1 LEKFTH
7 HEERG
12 DTAMSEIVRREPKA
26 ILSSA
31 VEYGNT
37 VYLAGL
43 TADDQSQDAKGQ
55 AAQILANIDRLLGLC
70 GSSKSKI
77 LTATIWVSDIRLR
90 ANMNEAWTAWADP
103 KNLPARACVEAKM
116 ADPKCLVEIM
126 VVAAK

>member
-1 LEKFTH
+1 MT
-7 HEERG
+7 
-12 DTAMSEIVRREPKA
+12 EIVRRESKG

-43 TADDQSQDAKGQ
+43 TADDQSKDAKGQ
-55 AAQILANIDRLLGLC
+55 TEQILASIDRLLAAC
-70 GSSKSKI
+70 GSNKSKI
-77 LTATIWVSDIRLR
+77 LTATIWVSDIRNR
-90 ANMNEAWTAWADP
+90 ANMNEAWTAWTEG

-116 ADPKCLVEIM
+116 ADPRCLVEIM

>member
-1 LEKFTH
+1 MT
-7 HEERG
+7 
-12 DTAMSEIVRREPKA
+12 EIVRREPKG

-55 AAQILANIDRLLGLC
+55 AAQILASIDRLLGVC
-70 GSSKSKI
+70 GSNKSKV
-77 LTATIWVSDIRLR
+77 LTATIWVSDIRNR
-90 ANMNEAWTAWADP
+90 ATMNEAWNAWTEG
-103 KNLPARACVEAKM
+103 KNLPARACIEAKM
-116 ADPKCLVEIM
+116 ADPRCLVEIM

>member
-1 LEKFTH
+1 
-7 HEERG
+7 
-12 DTAMSEIVRREPKA
+12 MSEIVRRESKG

-55 AAQILANIDRLLGLC
+55 AAQILAKIDRLLAAC
-70 GSSKSKI
+70 GSGKAKI
-77 LTATIWVSDIRLR
+77 LTATIWVSDIRNR
-90 ANMNEAWTAWADP
+90 ASMNEAWTAWADP

-116 ADPKCLVEIM
+116 ADPNCLVEIM

>member
-1 LEKFTH
+1 MT
-7 HEERG
+7 
-12 DTAMSEIVRREPKA
+12 EIVRRESKG

-43 TADDQSQDAKGQ
+43 TADDQSKDSKGQ
-55 AAQILANIDRLLGLC
+55 AEEILAKIDKLLAAC
-70 GSSKSKI
+70 GSNKSKV
-77 LTATIWVSDIRLR
+77 LTATIWVSDIRNR

-116 ADPKCLVEIM
+116 ADPRCLVEIM

>member
-1 LEKFTH
+1 
-7 HEERG
+7 
-12 DTAMSEIVRREPKA
+12 MSEIVRRESKG

-55 AAQILANIDRLLGLC
+55 AAQILANIDRLLAAC
-70 GSSKSKI
+70 GSNKAKI

>member
-1 LEKFTH
+1 
-7 HEERG
+7 
-12 DTAMSEIVRREPKA
+12 MSAIVRHESKA

-43 TADDQSQDAKGQ
+43 TADDQSKDAKGQ
-55 AAQILANIDRLLGLC
+55 AAQILATIDRLLGVC
-70 GSSKSKI
+70 GSNKSKI
-77 LTATIWVSDIRLR
+77 LTATIWVSDIRNR
-90 ANMNEAWTAWADP
+90 ALMNEAWTAWADP